1 MNRHARRKAAASA
14 RGSNQALTSA
24 IAGLNS
30 MKNATQAAGEIRQLV
45 EQVTQAAQALEG
57 VKGLLQEVSEDNAFL
72 RERLSQQRE
81 TFLRVLAHATD
92 KPLAEVLLLE
102 QLLGSTQGPTDA
114 NQIDRSATEQRET
127 DPGA

>member
-1 MNRHARRKAAASA
+1 
-14 RGSNQALTSA
+14 
-24 IAGLNS
+24 

-114 NQIDRSATEQRET
+114 NQIDRSATEQRVT